1 MANEENEKPRKRK
14 FLKTYLPL
22 IIVIIVV
29 LAVGAYW
36 YTEYSKYISTDDAYI
51 DSDIVSVGTKYLGRI
66 AHLYYGEGD
75 SVKKGMLLVELDTT
89 DLHAQKKQAFTLL
102 DQAIASQIQTVA
114 KYKYDQQNIKVLE
127 VNLDKTRDDYYRA
140 KNQVEKDVIS
150 KEQYEHIEKAFEST
164 KAQLEAAKTQL
175 QVSRAQINNALATIE
190 NAKAQIGIIET
201 QMNNT
206 RLISP
211 IDGIVAKRWL
221 LPGDIA
227 QPGQS
232 ILTLTNNKK
241 LWITAYLEETKVA
254 KVHLNQKVRFS
265 VDAFPGTNFYGSIF
279 YIGNNTA
286 SQFSLIPPNNA
297 SGNFTKVTQR
307 MPIKISIDG
316 TEKNENLSDYRLC
329 SGMSIEVKIVK
340 D

>member
-1 MANEENEKPRKRK
+1 MASEEKEKPVKRK
-14 FLKTYLPL
+14 FIKTYLPL

-29 LAVGAYW
+29 IIVGIYW
-36 YTEYSKYISTDDAYI
+36 YTQYTKYISTDDAYI

-66 AHLYYGEGD
+66 THLYFDEGD

-89 DLHAQKKQAFTLL
+89 DLHAQKKQAIALL
-102 DQAIASQIQTVA
+102 DQAMATQFQTVA

-127 VNLDKTRDDYYRA
+127 INLDKTRDDYYRA
-140 KNQVEKDVIS
+140 KNQVEGDVIS
-150 KEQYEHIEKAFEST
+150 REQFGHIEKAFESAQ
-164 KAQLEAAKTQL
+164 AQLEAAKTQL
-175 QVSRAQINNALATIE
+175 QVSKAQIDNSLATIE

-232 ILTLTNNKK
+232 ILTLTN
-241 LWITAYLEETKVA
+241 
-254 KVHLNQKVRFS
+254 
-265 VDAFPGTNFYGSIF
+265 D
-279 YIGNNTA
+279 
-286 SQFSLIPPNNA
+286 
-297 SGNFTKVTQR
+297 
-307 MPIKISIDG
+307 
-316 TEKNENLSDYRLC
+316 
-329 SGMSIEVKIVK
+329 
-340 D
+340 